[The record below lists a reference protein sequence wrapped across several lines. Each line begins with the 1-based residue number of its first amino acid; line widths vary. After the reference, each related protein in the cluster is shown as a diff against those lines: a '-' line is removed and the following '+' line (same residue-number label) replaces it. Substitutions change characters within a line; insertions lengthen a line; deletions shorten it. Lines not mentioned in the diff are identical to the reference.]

1 MAINRG
7 HAGIDRKGQGERHL
21 NADHGA
27 IARRTLLLRN
37 CPAGVA
43 DEILSCAEIKVF
55 QRGERI
61 FGAGEPARAIH
72 VVLDGWAKLFT
83 LTAGGTE
90 AVVGVFTREQSFG
103 DAAALREDVYPV
115 SAEAVTRCEL
125 MAIPASHVVEIMR
138 RQPEVCLAVLSST
151 LFHLRALVGQVE
163 SLKARNGS
171 QRVAQFLLSLT
182 SGQTERCE
190 VELPHDKSLIA
201 GRLGM
206 NPESLSRAFARLKVR
221 GVEVLGNTVQIRD
234 VADLARFSEVE

>member
-1 MAINRG
+1 MNS
-7 HAGIDRKGQGERHL
+7 
-21 NADHGA
+21 NHGA

-37 CPAGVA
+37 CPENVA
-43 DEILSCAEIKVF
+43 DEILSCSEIKVF

-61 FGAGEPARAIH
+61 FDVGEPARFIH
-72 VVLDGWAKLFT
+72 VVLDGWVKLFT
-83 LTAGGTE
+83 ITAGGTE

-125 MAIPASHVVEIMR
+125 MAIPASHVVEMMR
-138 RQPEVCLAVLSST
+138 RQPEVCMAVLSST

-171 QRVAQFLLSLT
+171 QRVAQFLVSLT
-182 SGQTERCE
+182 TARAGRCE
-190 VELPHDKSLIA
+190 VALPHDKSLIA

-206 NPESLSRAFARLKVR
+206 NPESLSRAFGRLKAR
-221 GVEVLGNTVQIRD
+221 GVEVTGNAIQIRD
-234 VADLARFSEVE
+234 VAELVRFSELE